1 MRWLLLQRIDETLQL
16 DVVSHAKEKKI
27 YPLTCFYV
35 FIFSLSIC
43 VYITLKERGETKI
56 KHKEVGA
63 VIEGH
68 THRKKKENKRVRRS
82 SQFVG
87 PMSDANDL

>member
-68 THRKKKENKRVRRS
+68 THRKKKRTNVSDDRVNLSAR
-82 SQFVG
+82 
-87 PMSDANDL
+87 